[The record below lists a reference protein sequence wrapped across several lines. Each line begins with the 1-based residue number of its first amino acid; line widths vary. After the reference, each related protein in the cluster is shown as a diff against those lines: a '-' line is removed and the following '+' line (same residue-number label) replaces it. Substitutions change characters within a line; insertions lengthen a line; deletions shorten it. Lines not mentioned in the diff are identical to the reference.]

1 VKDRRVEDI
10 DGVALTLE
18 IDSKQALSISRTHRK
33 RPGDSSG
40 ESPDDLARLARGTI
54 AEGEAMSRVK
64 RAVLD
69 LVKTLPDN
77 CTLEDVQ
84 YQLYVRQKVER
95 SMQAAAE
102 GRVQSHEQVTKR
114 LSKWLG
120 R

>member
-1 VKDRRVEDI
+1 MRSQPRSSAEKSEKPARCKTNVSCR
-10 DGVALTLE
+10 GVAG
-18 IDSKQALSISRTHRK
+18 
-33 RPGDSSG
+33 GDL
-40 ESPDDLARLARGTI
+40 PARGNI
-54 AEGEAMSRVK
+54 APGKSMSRVK

-84 YQLYVRQKVER
+84 YQLYVRQKIER

-102 GRVQSHEQVTKR
+102 GRVHSHEVKKR
-114 LSKWLG
+114 LAKWLA

>member
-1 VKDRRVEDI
+1 M
-10 DGVALTLE
+10 
-18 IDSKQALSISRTHRK
+18 
-33 RPGDSSG
+33 SS
-40 ESPDDLARLARGTI
+40 
-54 AEGEAMSRVK
+54 VK

-95 SMQAAAE
+95 SMQAAAA
-102 GRVQSHEQVTKR
+102 GHVQSHDQVKKR
-114 LSKWLG
+114 LGKWLA